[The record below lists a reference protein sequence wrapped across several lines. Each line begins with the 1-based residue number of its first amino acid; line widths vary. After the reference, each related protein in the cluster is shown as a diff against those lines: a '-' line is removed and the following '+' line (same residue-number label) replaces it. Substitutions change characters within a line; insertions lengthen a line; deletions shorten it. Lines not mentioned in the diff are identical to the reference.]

1 MSEEVDLVHAMEFQ
15 KFLLENRDDAIEH
28 FKRDRRQASSTRNGV
43 HGNRT
48 SFSIVRGIEGDQEE
62 IEVIPNFLDL
72 AISDTKKGFLD
83 LPDSMRRSL
92 VPIVK
97 VYKTFVDREGQ
108 QVDLRIKTDP
118 NNNGVSRV
126 ELEQIDYIRRGGNPA
141 EVDTNIEFNIKL
153 SARELGFY
161 FEKQYPTSEQGRD
174 DEFTRDRESKGVAW
188 IDLIKIDPG
197 RELQVGEA
205 GNDELVINELNARMK
220 VILGYARPTIPP
232 SGMHEGEW
240 EIWADRIAAQQEV
253 FYLNIFK
260 HQFDFKESG
269 EVGLSVDFI
278 ASGSGRMLSPQAD
291 LLLGPRMKRR
301 AKSLAKQIRAAK
313 DLKKRVGA
321 ASNQDLVNETWAD
334 IRELTGWN
342 VTGNGLRTNEE
353 TTATMVECLDEIRS
367 GAENRISS
375 LEAQLERYNNYARRR
390 LINQLDLYNA
400 QAQSQVPPG
409 ADILM
414 QTKRDRGNQRIMWH
428 NRRAANDPDRPN
440 DAWSSFISATTQDRR
455 FDMPYVLL
463 GDIVEAALE
472 LVAENGLLG
481 EDRNINDP
489 SDIEWSH
496 YKVDAGDIN
505 SPVRQNAHTTTF
517 GRNSPDDP
525 RRVKTI
531 EEYGG
536 IFLSNVIFE
545 DIDRYR
551 NANVPL
557 IYLPISF
564 DLFKNWWSTTTD
576 SKTSFY
582 IRDFI
587 ISLFTQFLPGY
598 VFSEDMYEE
607 GDRDN
612 LEVPAF
618 SITNLVVNYNDLFDA
633 ISNER
638 GSGYGFWREA
648 SGIIDRERYETMVKD
663 ASASSLMN
671 ETGNIMVIQQV
682 KKSSAVN
689 TKTVPNLLWGQ
700 STRGILE
707 SVQFQRED
715 IPGYAEARLM
725 ADRASTAN
733 NMMLNEKY
741 NTTLEMLGNT
751 AFLPGSQLFLDPKPL
766 DLGFSSEPGSYAR
779 SLGLGGL
786 YVVNYTEHSLDFI
799 KKSWTTKLDTKWE
812 SFGDGQAGDNSITA
826 SDALCIDEIRREFTR
841 FRNARESGL
850 KQRQR
855 GAVDLR
861 MAAEMEIA
869 RLRSAGLLSP
879 AQIED
884 MEAQLY
890 EQIDADL
897 REVGEEINA
906 LPDFIIPEEPEE
918 SQ

>member
-1 MSEEVDLVHAMEFQ
+1 MPGEIDLVKAMEFQ
-15 KFLLENRDDAIEH
+15 KFLLENHDAAIEH
-28 FKRDRRQASSTRNGV
+28 FKRDRRQGSSTRNGRR
-43 HGNRT
+43 GNRT

-72 AISDTKKGFLD
+72 AVSDTKKGFLD

-108 QVDLRIKTDP
+108 QVDLRIRTDP

-161 FEKQYPTSEQGRD
+161 FEKQYPTSEQGRG

-220 VILGYARPTIPP
+220 VILGYARPTNSP
-232 SGMHEGEW
+232 SEMSEEEW
-240 EIWADRIAAQQEV
+240 EMWADRIAAQQEV

-269 EVGLSVDFI
+269 EIGLSVDFI

-301 AKSLAKQIRAAK
+301 AKSLAKQLRTVK
-313 DLKKRVGA
+313 DLKRRVGA
-321 ASNQDLVNETWAD
+321 ETDQDLADETWAD
-334 IRELTGWN
+334 IRELTGWS
-342 VTGNGLRTNEE
+342 VTGNGVRTNAE
-353 TTATMVECLDEIRS
+353 TTAVMVECLDEIRS
-367 GAENRISS
+367 GAEARISS
-375 LEAQLERYNNYARRR
+375 LENQLEKYNNYARRR
-390 LINQLDLYNA
+390 LINQLDLYNH
-400 QAQSQVPPG
+400 QAQSYIPPG
-409 ADILM
+409 ADIL
-414 QTKRDRGNQRIMWH
+414 TDTAASRGNQRLMWY
-428 NRRAANDPDRPN
+428 NSSVANDPDRPN
-440 DAWSSFISATTQDRR
+440 DAWSSYVALATEDRGS
-455 FDMPYVLL
+455 DMSYVLL

-481 EDRNINDP
+481 EDRNVNDP

-517 GRNSPDDP
+517 GRNASNDP

-545 DIDRYR
+545 DIGRYR
-551 NANVPL
+551 NTNVPL

-576 SKTSFY
+576 SRTSFH

-587 ISLFTQFLPGY
+587 ISLFTQFLPEY
-598 VFSEDMYEE
+598 VFSEDMYDE

-618 SITNLVVNYNDLFDA
+618 SITNLVVNHNDLFDA

-638 GSGYGFWREA
+638 GSGYGFSRQV
-648 SGIIDRERYETMVKD
+648 SGLIDRERYEAMVRYGIT
-663 ASASSLMN
+663 SSLMN

-689 TKTVPNLLWGQ
+689 TDAVPNLLWGQ

-725 ADRASTAN
+725 ADRSSTAN

-766 DLGFSSEPGSYAR
+766 DLGFSSEAGSYAR

-786 YVVNYTEHSLDFI
+786 YCVNYTEHSLDFI

-826 SDALCIDEIRREFTR
+826 SDALCIDEVRREFTR

-855 GAVDLR
+855 GIVGRR
-861 MAAEMEIA
+861 MEQEAIFA
-869 RLRSAGLLSP
+869 RLRSEGQLSD
-879 AQIED
+879 ALIES
-884 MEAQLY
+884 MEAEVY
-890 EQIDADL
+890 EQIDAEL
-897 REVGEEINA
+897 IAVGEEINA
-906 LPDFIIPEEPEE
+906 LSDFIIPEEPEE